1 MEILE
6 LKVSNTEIKLYSNID
21 NLPICRYNEMKKFLA
36 LAWVGDPEIEGIIK
50 HFQNLNYFITHDKK
64 EEALKESGNM
74 MYGLTMIIG
83 AINPKHVA
91 FAHLIHS
98 INGEEIDDYGDDN
111 LLNVLEDLSKKGLT
125 EEMLNDYLTEVKKK
139 LIAA

>member
-1 MEILE
+1 MEILS
-6 LKVSNTEIKLYSNID
+6 LQDSKTEIKLYSNID
-21 NLPICRYNEMKKFLA
+21 NLPISRYNELKKFLA
-36 LAWVGDPEIEGIIK
+36 LSWIGDPEMDGIIK

-83 AINPKHVA
+83 SINPKHVA

-98 INGEEIDDYGDDN
+98 IDGESITDYGDDN
-111 LLNVLEDLSKKGLT
+111 LLKILEDLSGKGLT
-125 EEMLNDYLTEVKKK
+125 EAMVSGYLDEVKKK
-139 LIAA
+139 LIPV